1 MLKGV
6 CSDGRA
12 IGLFQFYGANR
23 TGRFAGRLIQLQNLP
38 RNKMENLEE
47 ARKLVKI
54 GDITTLEMLFDS
66 VPQVL
71 SELIR
76 TAIIPEKEK
85 EFLVADYSA
94 IEARVLAWLADEN
107 WRIDL
112 FEKGGDIYCQSASE
126 MFGVG

>member
-1 MLKGV
+1 MKEVLETRQNLSKSSISKYQAMLNCV

-12 IGLFQFYGANR
+12 RGLFQFYGANR

-85 EFLVADYSA
+85 EFLVADYS
-94 IEARVLAWLADEN
+94 D
-107 WRIDL
+107 
-112 FEKGGDIYCQSASE
+112 
-126 MFGVG
+126 